1 MEMAVQAR
9 GSRYQ
14 PARKGPLGSMAGTL
28 SREVL
33 NLWVSTPL
41 GVTYQLS
48 CTPDIYIMVYG
59 NSKIIVMK

>member
-14 PARKGPLGSMAGTL
+14 PARKGPLGPMAGTL
-28 SREVL
+28 PREVL

-48 CTPDIYIMVYG
+48 CTPDIYIMVHNRG
-59 NSKIIVMK
+59 KITVLK